1 MAAPEKA
8 TIASSHSLSESGRE
22 DWIDREIA
30 SLRQSVEGEASRQK
44 APDHDAHAES
54 EPRRLHIIRSGRTRD
69 PIASRVLRSPT
80 ALLIVLGRARR
91 FVRRRRFAIVFYG
104 LCVAFTIAVVLLAV
118 SSGGR

>member
-30 SLRQSVEGEASRQK
+30 SLRQSVEGEASRQR
-44 APDHDAHAES
+44 APDPDAHAES
-54 EPRRLHIIRSGRTRD
+54 ELRRLHTIRSGRTRD
-69 PIASRVLRSPT
+69 PIASRVLRPPT

-118 SSGGR
+118 SNGGR